1 MTDSNT
7 LVYSG
12 TSISAVGEKGEF
24 AALGV
29 VIFADRGCILF
40 SQSGSLP
47 GFKERR
53 AVSEKKLMAFL
64 LFLSFAKNYVLEHIK
79 SNQGK

>member
-29 VIFADRGCILF
+29 VDR
-40 SQSGSLP
+40 
-47 GFKERR
+47 
-53 AVSEKKLMAFL
+53 
-64 LFLSFAKNYVLEHIK
+64 K
-79 SNQGK
+79 SVV